1 MYTTEFKVITLKKQ
15 VLFGDAL
22 KGVMALINISKK
34 LEFELNYTYLK
45 EYLLD
50 IDKISSF
57 KNLDELYIDMFK
69 TFLPTREFLKKIKI
83 KSYINKEVS
92 NFIDLS
98 LSNQTVSCN
107 FLEFIYSYFLNE
119 FIDEFLDSD
128 FSKENKMEVIFDI
141 PVENIDTIY
150 SNYEDLDLDEKI
162 EKFKNEMMI
171 FSMYSHIGN
180 LKEDSFVIVD
190 LEDDYIYKEPEQV
203 ILIEFNIINKIA

>member
-1 MYTTEFKVITLKKQ
+1 MVKPNLVRKV
-15 VLFGDAL
+15 D
-22 KGVMALINISKK
+22 
-34 LEFELNYTYLK
+34 
-45 EYLLD
+45 
-50 IDKISSF
+50 
-57 KNLDELYIDMFK
+57 
-69 TFLPTREFLKKIKI
+69 
-83 KSYINKEVS
+83 
-92 NFIDLS
+92 
-98 LSNQTVSCN
+98 CN

-119 FIDEFLDSD
+119 FIDDFLDSD

-190 LEDDYIYKEPEQV
+190 LEDDYIYKESEQV
-203 ILIEFNIINKIA
+203 LLIEFNIINKTA